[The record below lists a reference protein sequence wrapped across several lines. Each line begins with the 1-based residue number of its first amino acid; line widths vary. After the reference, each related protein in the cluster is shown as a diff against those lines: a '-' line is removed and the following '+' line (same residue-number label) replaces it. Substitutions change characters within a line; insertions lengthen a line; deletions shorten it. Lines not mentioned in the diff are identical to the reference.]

1 MAWDFAAEIH
11 SLSGFDADSA
21 GTTGSISGENLSLH
35 ATQWLT
41 DGAKEVINLL
51 PINLQ
56 KLCTSM
62 QTFTSVVAGS
72 EATTLNTG
80 KILSVFGGDR
90 KCRTIMSSDK
100 YKASDSGDIQYVTS
114 TDPVYYIEANKINVL
129 PAGLSC
135 KYEEVQYPTVEF
147 DYSTIP
153 VFPDEAEYLVV
164 LYAAIRAVQERMT
177 NEAVNED
184 SELYALHSDKY
195 TKLSAEYQKG
205 LAALKGIGG
214 K

>member
-11 SLSGFDADSA
+11 SLSGFDADLA

-80 KILSVFGGDR
+80 KILSVFAGDQSCR
-90 KCRTIMSSDK
+90 KIGSINK
-100 YKASDSGDIQYVTS
+100 YKVSDSGNIMYATS
-114 TDPVYYIEANKINVL
+114 TDPVYYIETNKINVL

-135 KYEEVQYPTVEF
+135 KYEEVQYPAVSF
-147 DYSTIP
+147 DDTAIS

-164 LYAAIRAVQERMT
+164 LYAAVRAVQDRMSS
-177 NEAVNED
+177 EAINED

-195 TKLSAEYQKG
+195 AKLSAEYQRG
-205 LAALKGIGG
+205 LAALKGG
-214 K
+214 KQ